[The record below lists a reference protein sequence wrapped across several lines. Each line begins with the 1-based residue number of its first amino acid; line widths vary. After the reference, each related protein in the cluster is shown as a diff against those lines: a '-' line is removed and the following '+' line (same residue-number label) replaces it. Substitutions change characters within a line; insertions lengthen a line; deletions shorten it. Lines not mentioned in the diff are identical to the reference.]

1 MKLGVIQKL
10 KAARSTDYGVY
21 LTDLPNTAYAANLN
35 ASDNLTYSP
44 DSNSP
49 ADNISL
55 NSKTGNDNALN
66 VKEVLLPKNQAG
78 KLKPEDTIEV
88 FIYLDSEDRPVATT
102 TVPYITL
109 GEVAVLKCNEVTKIG
124 AFLDWGLPK
133 DLLLP
138 FREQTKKIE
147 KGEDVLVALYV
158 DKTGRLCATMKVY
171 HYLKTNSPYS
181 LDEHVTG
188 TVYEV
193 SGNFG
198 TFVAVDNLYS
208 AMIPKN
214 ELFHPIP
221 IGARITARVIRVLD
235 DGKLTLS
242 CREKSFIQM
251 DADAR
256 LVLLSLKSAGGFLP
270 YHDKST
276 PEEIKERFGLSKAAY
291 KRAIGSLYKNGEITI
306 SDSGITLKNGT
317 DNPT

>member
-1 MKLGVIQKL
+1 MCAQERIIMKLGIIQRL
-10 KAARSTDYGVY
+10 KVTRKTEHGAY
-21 LTDLPNTAYAANLN
+21 LTDLII
-35 ASDNLTYSP
+35 DNE
-44 DSNSP
+44 D
-49 ADNISL
+49 D
-55 NSKTGNDNALN
+55 ALK
-66 VKEVLLPKNQAG
+66 VSEVLLPKKEA
-78 KLKPEDTIEV
+78 EDFYQGDIVNV
-88 FIYLDSEDRPVATT
+88 FIYKDSEDRPVATT
-102 TVPYITL
+102 TEPLITL
-109 GEVAVLKCNEVTKIG
+109 NKVAVLKCKEITKIG
-124 AFLDWGLPK
+124 AFLDWGLAK

-147 KGEDVLVALYV
+147 KGEDVLVALYI

-171 HYLKTNSPYS
+171 HYLITNAPYS
-181 LDEHVTG
+181 KDDKVTG

-221 IGARITARVIRVLD
+221 IGARITARVIKVLD

-242 CREKSFIQM
+242 CREKSFLQM

-256 LVLLSLKSAGGFLP
+256 LVMLALKSAGGFLP

-291 KRAIGSLYKNGEITI
+291 KRAIGALYKSGEITI
-306 SDSGITLKNGT
+306 SDTGITLKN
-317 DNPT
+317 N